1 MSLYRNINRRKKLGI
16 SRSKK
21 KSTVSPKAY
30 KAMKNKWKKQVAKK
44 KSSLLS
50 KVEHDTRAKFKKTSI
65 GRRPSKAMMNKSK
78 RRSHKNYGSQGK
90 V

>member
-1 MSLYRNINRRKKLGI
+1 M
-16 SRSKK
+16 
-21 KSTVSPKAY
+21 
-30 KAMKNKWKKQVAKK
+30 AKK
-44 KSSLLS
+44 KNSLLS